1 MSVLSALSKRKTLLI
16 IIALVVVALL
26 VGGFFALR
34 MMQERQAIAMGL
46 AAEPV
51 AAETPQQAAP
61 AARRPAGQ
69 LPMYAPLDVFT
80 ANLADRDRD
89 RFGQVGVTFEIADKE
104 AEAMMKSY
112 TPIFRSRI
120 LIMLSSKTAAD
131 LLTVEGKKAF
141 SDEILAMARTE
152 VGRQNATKIY
162 GVLFSNFVIQ

>member
-51 AAETPQQAAP
+51 AAETQQAAP
-61 AARRPAGQ
+61 AGRRPAGQ